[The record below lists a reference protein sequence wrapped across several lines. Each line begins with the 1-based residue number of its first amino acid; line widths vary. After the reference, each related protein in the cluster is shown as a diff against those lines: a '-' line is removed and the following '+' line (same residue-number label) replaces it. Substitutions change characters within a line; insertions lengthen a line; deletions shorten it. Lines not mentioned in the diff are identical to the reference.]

1 MDPSTLGLVVRTSG
15 PLLSRFLDG
24 FNDENRTTQAPG
36 LPNHAAWTLGH
47 CALTMHRL
55 AEALDGGA
63 LPEQDFVHGEGRDGD
78 HRRYDTQSIC
88 FRSVPMVDPARYP
101 ALERGQLI
109 FEAAVQRLA
118 CAVEGSASLDA
129 PLQWHGQAI
138 VAGRLVARVAFHNGC
153 HGGQLTDLRRAL
165 GFPPVIQ

>member
-1 MDPSTLGLVVRTSG
+1 MRTSG
-15 PLLSRFLDG
+15 PLLTRFLDG
-24 FNDENRTTQAPG
+24 FDDENRTTQAAG

-55 AEALDGGA
+55 AEALDGKA
-63 LPEQDFVHGEGRDGD
+63 LPEQDFVQGDRRDGD
-78 HRRYDTQSIC
+78 HRRYDTESIC
-88 FRSVPMVDPARYP
+88 FGSVPMVDPGRYP
-101 ALERGQLI
+101 GLERGRQI
-109 FEAAVQRLA
+109 FEAAVERLA
-118 CAVEGSASLDA
+118 CAVEASQSLDE

-138 VAGRLVARVAFHNGC
+138 KAGRLVARVAFHNGC